1 MSRGGGA
8 VTGPSTTWAAE
19 AGAREMDWA
28 VVVVTGAGRTAVV
41 VVGRGA
47 VVVGAAVKVVVV
59 GAPVVVVVDGAVV
72 EEAAIGN
79 SVAATC
85 IESAA
90 GGAAGVAPTQVAA
103 PTSTAARSG
112 LATTGFRAIARIAG

>member
-1 MSRGGGA
+1 
-8 VTGPSTTWAAE
+8 
-19 AGAREMDWA
+19 MDWA
-28 VVVVTGAGRTAVV
+28 VVVVTRAGRVAVV

-47 VVVGAAVKVVVV
+47 VVVGAAEVVV
-59 GAPVVVVVDGAVV
+59 GATVVVVVDGAVV
-72 EEAAIGN
+72 DEAAIGN

-103 PTSTAARSG
+103 PISTAARSG
-112 LATTGFRAIARIAG
+112 LATTGFMAIARIAANTPHAAFE